1 MADLLGRVDRVDRKR
16 TAKAKL
22 AAPPPPSDPPPPAE
36 PSIALPSNAR
46 IVAGAAVDVTIWH
59 VGAVVVR
66 MAMCSWCR
74 EGRVCAIK
82 VLKGRYGGT
91 MEMRIC
97 ELCAQEIEAALWRIR
112 GNGNHETCF

>member
-1 MADLLGRVDRVDRKR
+1 MKSAMADLLGRVDRKR
-16 TAKAKL
+16 SAKAKL
-22 AAPPPPSDPPPPAE
+22 PPPPVDSPPPPQ
-36 PSIALPSNAR
+36 LPTAIPENVR
-46 IVAGAAVDVTIWH
+46 FTDGTTIDVVVPHAGAVT
-59 VGAVVVR
+59 VR

-91 MEMRIC
+91 IEMRIC